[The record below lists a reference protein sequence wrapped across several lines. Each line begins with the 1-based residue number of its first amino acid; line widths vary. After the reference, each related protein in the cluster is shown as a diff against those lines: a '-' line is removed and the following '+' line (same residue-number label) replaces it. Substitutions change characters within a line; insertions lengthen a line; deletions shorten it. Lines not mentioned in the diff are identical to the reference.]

1 MKELPEFV
9 SVKDMMRIF
18 GKCRTTVYLWEK
30 KGWIPQRRRIGG
42 SVGWDRNEVLEHYD
56 TLPKGIGAPPAQLRQ
71 AIVEKKVG
79 RKKRKKRATYLHEL
93 DPCEADRI
101 RQIHEVA
108 DRGGR

>member
-30 KGWIPQRRRIGG
+30 KGWIPPRRRIGG
-42 SVGWDRNEVLEHYD
+42 SVGWDRNEVLEHYES
-56 TLPKGIGAPPAQLRQ
+56 LPKGIGAPPRQLRQ

-79 RKKRKKRATYLHEL
+79 RKKGKNRIRKLHEL
-93 DPCEADRI
+93 DPSEADRI
-101 RQIHEVA
+101 IQMHEVA
-108 DRGGR
+108 DRC